1 MEFIL
6 TFTNRL
12 LIDKSSIGA
21 LVDDLTPIGCT
32 FDFKVDL
39 GDGDNAVA
47 SLILVYCEGTSRT
60 PSQRD
65 IVHAQTGGPPSITE
79 RIQYTPYLKVDKG
92 DDILLTSDEAS
103 GSRKL
108 LPEDPPTHPVTV
120 P

>member
-12 LIDKSSIGA
+12 FVDKSSIGA
-21 LVDDLTPIGCT
+21 LVDDLNAIGCT

-60 PSQRD
+60 PSHRD

-79 RIQYTPYLKVDKG
+79 RI
-92 DDILLTSDEAS
+92 
-103 GSRKL
+103 
-108 LPEDPPTHPVTV
+108 
-120 P
+120 